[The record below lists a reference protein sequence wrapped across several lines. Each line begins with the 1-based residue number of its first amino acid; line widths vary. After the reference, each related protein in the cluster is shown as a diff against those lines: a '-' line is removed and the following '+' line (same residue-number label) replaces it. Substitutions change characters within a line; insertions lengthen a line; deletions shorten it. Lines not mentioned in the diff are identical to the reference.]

1 MIVFGVIVGLLVLTA
16 LLLIVP
22 PLIGR
27 GRHGHSK
34 VVHREVNLAVY
45 REALAELERDLEAGT
60 IEKDQYEQSRKE
72 LESRLL
78 DEVELV
84 APTESAPA
92 VSGSSRAVAIIVALV
107 VPAFAI
113 GMYVYQGTPQA
124 IHPERTAGTPSA
136 SPMQAQGDMSAKIQA
151 MVASLA
157 DKLKKNPDDAAGWA
171 MLGRSYIVLERFD
184 DARTALEKAASLN
197 QGDPQLLADLADSLA
212 MTSGESLKGR
222 PTELILQALAIDPNN
237 QKALWLAGTAAYE
250 SSDYAQALKYWR
262 KLYQMLPPG
271 SETAKTMEGNIA
283 EAQSLL
289 DGVDPRQFSNTDSA
303 GEEDLAASSSSA
315 DGTTARVTGRVSLA
329 PELRAKVSA
338 DDTVFIFAKALQGPP
353 MPLAVQRAKVS
364 DLPMD
369 FELDD
374 SMAMSPQMTLSRFPQ
389 VVIMARVSHSGN
401 AMPQSGDLQGSSAPV
416 AVGSKAPEVRIDQVI
431 P

>member
-27 GRHGHSK
+27 GRHGHAR
-34 VVHREVNLAVY
+34 VVHREVNLAVF
-45 REALAELERDLEAGT
+45 RQALAELERDLEAGT
-60 IEKDQYEQSRKE
+60 IEKDQYEVSRKE

-78 DEVELV
+78 EEVELV

-92 VSGSSRAVAIIVALV
+92 VSGSSRAVAVIVALV

-113 GMYVYQGTPQA
+113 GMYFYQGTPQA
-124 IHPERTAGTPSA
+124 INPERAGASSA
-136 SPMQAQGDMSAKIQA
+136 AATMQDSGDMSAKIQA

-212 MTSGESLKGR
+212 MTSGESLQGR

-250 SSDYAQALKYWR
+250 ASDYAQALKYWR
-262 KLYQMLPPG
+262 KLYQMLPQG

-283 EAQSLL
+283 EAQALL
-289 DGVDPRQFSNTDSA
+289 EGVDPSQFSNQGAA
-303 GEEDLAASSSSA
+303 GGEDLAAASSGAS
-315 DGTTARVTGRVSLA
+315 TARVTGRVSLA
-329 PELRAKVSA
+329 PELRAKVKG
-338 DDTVFIFAKALQGPP
+338 DDTVFIFAKAVQGPP

-364 DLPMD
+364 DLPMN

-389 VVIMARVSHSGN
+389 VVIMARVSHTGN
-401 AMPQSGDLQGSSAPV
+401 AMPQSGDLQGTSAPV
-416 AVGSKAPEVRIDQVI
+416 AVGSKVPEVKIDQVI